1 MIIRQR
7 LLRISWL
14 ILTLLPSAPA
24 SAAQET
30 AGEPDRVIEVDGRS
44 ARIEVMGEG
53 TYRVSL
59 DGRSFSRP
67 LPQRH
72 RIRLQGMDFDPLEGG
87 TGVTRSN
94 LEGARTPGS
103 SERAYI
109 VQFHTQALAIYQQ
122 ELRSL
127 GASIGVPV
135 PDHALIASM
144 SDEVAKQV
152 AALPSVRWI
161 GHYEAAHRLD
171 DALEEVLS
179 SRTWTGAQRYN
190 VLALKKGTSAAL
202 ADEIRAV
209 GGVIQSQGMSRRLVA
224 LLDAQQLA
232 AVAELPGVL
241 FIDLWTEAEDDM
253 DQVRAIEGA
262 NYLEGVAGYTG
273 QGVRGEVLDDGVR
286 PSHDDFQENPPL
298 IHVSNN
304 SDFNHGTLV
313 YGIVFGNGESDE
325 QARGLLPDAEQPIFM
340 SRHHITDRYA
350 HTAELVDP
358 DGPYRAVFQ
367 NASWGNA
374 RSTEYTSDAA
384 ELDEI
389 LFDHD
394 LVLTQSQSNSG
405 NQDSRPQA
413 WAKNAVAVGGI
424 HGYDTMSRADD
435 DWSLASIGPAAD
447 GRIKPDLSNFY
458 GFIWTTADTDD
469 DEYRNFNG
477 TSGATP
483 ATAGHFG
490 LLFQMW
496 ADGVFHGGPGQALD
510 VFDSRPHASTAR
522 ALMIH
527 SAFQYEFSGSDHN
540 LTRVHQGWG
549 FPDVQNL
556 YDLAESHDWSLPVL
570 VDESAALEPLAFH
583 RYRLESTGNT
593 PLRATL
599 VYRDPAGVPGA
610 AVHRVNDLSLRLTS
624 PSGQVYW
631 GNNGLDSGNW
641 SQPGGVSN
649 ELDTVENVFLES
661 PEAGTWEIDV
671 LGDEIVQDGHLGTP
685 QIDAVYALV
694 ASGGSR
700 AAVVVPSAS
709 SPTLLGLASALLLSA
724 SRLLGHPRRL
734 PTPEPRHPS

>member
-1 MIIRQR
+1 
-7 LLRISWL
+7 
-14 ILTLLPSAPA
+14 A
-24 SAAQET
+24 
-30 AGEPDRVIEVDGRS
+30 
-44 ARIEVMGEG
+44 ARIEVMREG

-59 DGRSFSRP
+59 DGEAFSRA
-67 LPQRH
+67 LPQRPK
-72 RIRLQGMDFDPLEGG
+72 IRLQGMDFDPLEMSD
-87 TGVTRSN
+87 TRRSN
-94 LEGARTPGS
+94 AAESRKPGS
-103 SERAYI
+103 GEHAYI
-109 VQFHTQALAIYQQ
+109 VQFHTQALEIYQN

-135 PDHALIASM
+135 PDHALIALM

-152 AALPSVRWI
+152 ASLPSVRWI
-161 GHYEAAHRLD
+161 GHYDAAHRLD
-171 DALEEVLS
+171 DALEQHLA
-179 SRTWTGAQRYN
+179 SRSGSGAQRYN
-190 VLALKKGTSAAL
+190 VLALAKGTSAAL
-202 ADEIRAV
+202 ADEIRAL
-209 GGVIQSQGMSRRLVA
+209 GGGIESQGASRRLVV
-224 LLDAQQLA
+224 LLDSQQLA
-232 AVAELPGVL
+232 AVAELPSVL
-241 FIDLWTEAEDDM
+241 FIDLWTAAEDDM

-286 PSHDDFQENPPL
+286 ATHDDFQANPPL

-304 SDFNHGTLV
+304 FDRNHGTLV
-313 YGIVFGNGESDE
+313 YGIVFGDGESDE

-367 NASWGNA
+367 TASWGSA
-374 RSTEYTSDAA
+374 RSTEYTTAAA
-384 ELDEI
+384 EIDEI

-394 LVLTQSQSNSG
+394 LLLTQSQSNSG
-405 NQDSRPQA
+405 SQDSRPEA

-424 HGYDTMSRADD
+424 HGYDSMSRNDD
-435 DWSLASIGPAAD
+435 EWNLASIGPAAD

-496 ADGVFHGGPGQALD
+496 ADGVFHGGPGQGLD

-527 SAFQYEFSGSDHN
+527 SAFQYEFNGSDHN

-556 YDLAESHDWSLPVL
+556 YQLAEAHDWSLPIL
-570 VDESAALEPLAFH
+570 VDESAVLEPLASH
-583 RYRLESTGNT
+583 RYRLDSAGNT

-610 AVHRVNDLSLRLTS
+610 AVHRINDLSLRITS

-649 ELDTVENVFLES
+649 QLDTVENVFIET

-671 LGDEIVQDGHLGTP
+671 LGDEIVEDGHVGTP
-685 QIDAVYALV
+685 EMDAVYSLV

-700 AAVVVPSAS
+700 AAALVPSAS
-709 SPTLLGLASALLLSA
+709 SPALLVLASALLASA
-724 SRLLGHPRRL
+724 SRFLGGPRSHPTSAIRR
-734 PTPEPRHPS
+734 RG